1 MQSQE
6 ITHMAKLCLEET
18 CIENGHCV
26 HTVVFI
32 ILGLLCPALG
42 VLGIQVPVLNGII
55 YLNRH

>member
-1 MQSQE
+1 M
-6 ITHMAKLCLEET
+6 LEET